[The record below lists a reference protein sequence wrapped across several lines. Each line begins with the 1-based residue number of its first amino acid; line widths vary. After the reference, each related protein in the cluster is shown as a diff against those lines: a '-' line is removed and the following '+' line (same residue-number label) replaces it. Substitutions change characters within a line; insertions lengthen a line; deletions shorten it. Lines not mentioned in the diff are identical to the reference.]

1 MDLGRRWIAS
11 VALLAAAGCAS
22 APKPVDTLARS
33 EAAVRSAQVMG
44 AEQNPTAALHLRL
57 AQEQLQLA
65 RRKMN
70 DGDNERARYLLL
82 RAQADA
88 DLAMNLAQEA
98 RAQDDAARTM
108 QQVQSMQTQT
118 GRGP

>member
-57 AQEQLQLA
+57 AQEQLQAAYDA
-65 RRKMN
+65 RL
-70 DGDNERARYLLL
+70 ERAHLERAEL
-82 RAQADA
+82 RGATLKYAHLDGA
-88 DLAMNLAQEA
+88 DLRNADL
-98 RAQDDAARTM
+98 RDAT
-108 QQVQSMQTQT
+108 
-118 GRGP
+118 